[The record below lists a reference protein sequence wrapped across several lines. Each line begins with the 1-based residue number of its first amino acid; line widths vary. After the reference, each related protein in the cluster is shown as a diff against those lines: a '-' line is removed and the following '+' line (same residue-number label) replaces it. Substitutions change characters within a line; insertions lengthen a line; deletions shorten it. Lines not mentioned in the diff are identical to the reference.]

1 MSGLS
6 IVVAEGAGKYI
17 SWGVIQISVANLAII
32 GSMVLLFILALVIPF
47 PTHDD
52 QSGDRSGRQEGRSR

>member
-32 GSMVLLFILALVIPF
+32 GVMVLVFILALVIPF

-52 QSGDRSGRQEGRSR
+52 QSGDQEGRG

>member
-6 IVVAEGAGKYI
+6 IAAEAPGKYI
-17 SWGVIQISVANLAII
+17 HWGVIQISVANLAII
-32 GSMVLLFILALVIPF
+32 SVMVLLFILALVVPF

-52 QSGDRSGRQEGRSR
+52 ESGDQEGQGR

>member
-6 IVVAEGAGKYI
+6 SLVVAGGPGKYI
-17 SWGVIQISVANLAII
+17 SWGVIQISVTNLAII
-32 GSMVLLFILALVIPF
+32 GVMVLVFILALVVPF

-52 QSGDRSGRQEGRSR
+52 ESGDQEGKGR

>member
-6 IVVAEGAGKYI
+6 IAADAPGKYI
-17 SWGVIQISVANLAII
+17 HWGVIQISVANLAII
-32 GSMVLLFILALVIPF
+32 GVMVLLFILALVVPF

-52 QSGDRSGRQEGRSR
+52 ESGDQEGQGR